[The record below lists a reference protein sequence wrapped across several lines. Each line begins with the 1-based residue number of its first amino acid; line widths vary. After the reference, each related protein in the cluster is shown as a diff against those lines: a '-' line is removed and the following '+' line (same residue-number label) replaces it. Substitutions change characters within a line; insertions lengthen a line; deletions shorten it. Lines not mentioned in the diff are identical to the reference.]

1 MREGLRPRMALMV
14 LLAREYEETF
24 GRLTDQ
30 LCAASAPTPQLFSR
44 VVTDACSR
52 IETLSKSGKPTPIDQ
67 LIRAGAWTDASL
79 AIVEFELPMWTLRRL
94 IFDAGEWFCSLS
106 RHPNVPIEFDDTADG
121 RHEARAITILLSF
134 VEAKRQLAAVTA
146 GINQASVP
154 RIRSKPIYPFCCD
167 NFR

>member
-52 IETLSKSGKPTPIDQ
+52 IEILSKSGGD
-67 LIRAGAWTDASL
+67 RDVYVAARDG
-79 AIVEFELPMWTLRRL
+79 
-94 IFDAGEWFCSLS
+94 DAGSKDEEAG
-106 RHPNVPIEFDDTADG
+106 NTADK
-121 RHEARAITILLSF
+121 L
-134 VEAKRQLAAVTA
+134 
-146 GINQASVP
+146 
-154 RIRSKPIYPFCCD
+154 D
-167 NFR
+167 

>member
-1 MREGLRPRMALMV
+1 MV

-30 LCAASAPTPQLFSR
+30 LRAASTPTPELFSR
-44 VVTDACSR
+44 VVTDACLR
-52 IETLSKSGKPTPIDQ
+52 IETLSKSGKPTPIDK

-106 RHPNVPIEFDDTADG
+106 RHPTVPIDRRWSARSEGDYDPAVVRG
-121 RHEARAITILLSF
+121 REEATRRRDS
-134 VEAKRQLAAVTA
+134 R
-146 GINQASVP
+146 N
-154 RIRSKPIYPFCCD
+154 
-167 NFR
+167 

>member
-1 MREGLRPRMALMV
+1 MVSMV
-14 LLAREYEETF
+14 LLVREHEETF

-30 LCAASAPTPQLFSR
+30 LRAAPAPTSQLFFR
-44 VVTDACSR
+44 VVTDACPR
-52 IETLSKSGKPTPIDQ
+52 IETLSKSGKSTPIDQ

-106 RHPNVPIEFDDTADG
+106 RHPTVLIEFDDTADG

-146 GINQASVP
+146 GISQPSVP